1 MLSLL
6 RLTATQ
12 AFIAITAT
20 KLYKSAF
27 NELKSNRDRR
37 EKMRSDLIFGA
48 LRPVRNRYTLC
59 QLAAQAT
66 RKFHK
71 PNSRIQETMNDVLVR
86 FSKASSAERVMH
98 GSGSLENKLAR
109 SQRQAA

>member
-1 MLSLL
+1 
-6 RLTATQ
+6 
-12 AFIAITAT
+12 
-20 KLYKSAF
+20 
-27 NELKSNRDRR
+27 
-37 EKMRSDLIFGA
+37 MRSDLIFGA

-86 FSKASSAERVMH
+86 FSKASSAERVMNV
-98 GSGSLENKLAR
+98 SGLLQNKLAR

>member
-1 MLSLL
+1 LNYVWA
-6 RLTATQ
+6 ATSTF
-12 AFIAITAT
+12 AIAGT
-20 KLYKSAF
+20 KLYKSAYD
-27 NELKSNRDRR
+27 ELKSNREDRR

-98 GSGSLENKLAR
+98 GSGLLENKLAR

>member
-1 MLSLL
+1 VYGGCISLLLLLEQNFTNRLTTNLSL
-6 RLTATQ
+6 
-12 AFIAITAT
+12 II
-20 KLYKSAF
+20 
-27 NELKSNRDRR
+27 EDRR

-98 GSGSLENKLAR
+98 GSGLLENKLAR